1 MYIQLGQ
8 KDHEAIAEMV
18 AENPCE
24 PYVLY
29 EGLIEIRYEVDGTGY
44 REDDYFD
51 GTGAYITTSIDVDLK
66 EVKCDGIEV
75 RYNHDKLKK
84 AIEDLLWD

>member
-1 MYIQLGQ
+1 MYIQLEQ
-8 KDHEAIAEMV
+8 KDYDAIAEMI
-18 AENPCE
+18 AMATDENSIFYDDIIQVC
-24 PYVLY
+24 YSV
-29 EGLIEIRYEVDGTGY
+29 EGEGY